1 MTKIDE
7 SKQYKFSEIIAMLEK
22 KELPTETVIR
32 RENKMYSDRVL
43 KVESN
48 IVGEVGVLSPSEKV
62 SIRANIALL
71 DINSFWSIKLP
82 KEDKFYLKAPD
93 CFIGELFLTYHK
105 TLKKYYTSNK
115 FEDHITQTQFTQ
127 KEIDA
132 MPFDTN
138 FFGDPISVEQT
149 EW

>member
-7 SKQYKFSEIIAMLEK
+7 SKQYKFSEIIAMLEN
-22 KELPTETVIR
+22 KELEEGTVIR
-32 RENKMYSDRVL
+32 RKNKMYSDKVL

-48 IVGEVGVLSPSEKV
+48 IVGEVGLISMFEKV
-62 SIRANIALL
+62 SIAVAVTLL
-71 DINSFWSIKLP
+71 DINSFWSIELP

-93 CFIGELFLTYHK
+93 CFTGELFLTYHK
-105 TLKKYYTSNK
+105 TIKKYYTSNK

-138 FFGDPISVEQT
+138 FFGEPIPVEQAD
-149 EW
+149 E